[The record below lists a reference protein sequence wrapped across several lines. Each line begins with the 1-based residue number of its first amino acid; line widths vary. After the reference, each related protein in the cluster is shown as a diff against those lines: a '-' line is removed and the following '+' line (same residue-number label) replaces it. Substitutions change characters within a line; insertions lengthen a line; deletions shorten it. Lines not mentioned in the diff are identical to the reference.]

1 MEWDNGCAET
11 SVSRHERD
19 SDPSQSGEGW
29 SIVSPSA
36 PRFAIGTREMERL
49 PPRTMGAT
57 RFTRELAAVP
67 EAAIAIDRRGLIL
80 DVNGSAAELLE
91 RSREALIGRCFSD
104 VVNSTHA
111 GVVTANPGK
120 HVRFLP
126 ASAGVSIV
134 RANAIREPVDVL
146 VCPHDAHSSI
156 AIVRPAI
163 PSEQRL
169 REDDVAQIVHD
180 LKNPLSLIA
189 LETDL
194 LDHKLEAG
202 DHVDVK
208 YTVARI
214 LHNVAFL
221 DRMVQDLLDL
231 CSLEAGHF
239 VLRPAPTEMR
249 SLIESVIDRIVTGRD
264 RARVFLEAS
273 EPVTLE
279 VDDLRI
285 ERVIANFLTNALK
298 YAPPATGIVVR
309 LDRTVSRTCVS
320 VIDAGP
326 GMTPTEMSYVFDK
339 YRRTG
344 SARASE
350 GTGLGLFV
358 SKQIIE
364 AHGGVIGVDSVHG
377 VGSRFFF
384 ELPA

>member
-11 SVSRHERD
+11 AVSKHED
-19 SDPSQSGEGW
+19 GSGASSSGEGW
-29 SIVSPSA
+29 SIVPPSA

-49 PPRTMGAT
+49 AAQPMGAT

-67 EAAIAIDRRGLIL
+67 EAAIAIDRRGLVL
-80 DVNGSAAELLE
+80 DVNEHATRLLG
-91 RSREALIGRCFSD
+91 RAREALIGRAFSE
-104 VVNSTHA
+104 VVSSTHA
-111 GVVTANPGK
+111 GVVTANVGK

-126 ASAGVSIV
+126 ASAGVSIAH
-134 RANAIREPVDVL
+134 ANAVREPVDVL
-146 VCPHDAHSSI
+146 VCPHDAHASI
-156 AIVRPAI
+156 AIVRPVA
-163 PSEQRL
+163 PTDQGL

-208 YTVARI
+208 HTVARI
-214 LHNVAFL
+214 LQNVSFL

-249 SLIESVIDRIVTGRD
+249 TLLESVIERIVTGRD
-264 RARVFLEAS
+264 RARVFLEAW
-273 EPVTLE
+273 EPVTIE

-285 ERVIANFLTNALK
+285 ERVVANFLTNALK
-298 YAPPATGIVVR
+298 YAPASTGIVIR
-309 LDRTVSRTCVS
+309 LDRTGNRTSVS

-326 GMTPTEMSYVFDK
+326 GMTPVEMSTVFEK
-339 YRRTG
+339 YKRLG
-344 SARASE
+344 SPRAAE

-358 SKQIIE
+358 SKQIVE

-384 ELPA
+384 ELPG

>member
-1 MEWDNGCAET
+1 MEWDTGCAET
-11 SVSRHERD
+11 AVSRRERD

-36 PRFAIGTREMERL
+36 PRFAIGTREVERL
-49 PPRTMGAT
+49 PARTMGPT

-80 DVNGSAAELLE
+80 DVNGPAAELLE
-91 RSREALIGRCFSD
+91 HSREALIGRCFSD
-104 VVNSTHA
+104 VVTSTHA

-134 RANAIREPVDVL
+134 RAHAIREPVDVL
-146 VCPHDAHSSI
+146 VCPLDAHSSF

-163 PSEQRL
+163 PSDQRL
-169 REDDVAQIVHD
+169 RDDDVAQIVHD

-264 RARVFLEAS
+264 RASVCLEAS

-279 VDDLRI
+279 IDDLRI

-298 YAPPATGIVVR
+298 YAPQATGIVVR
-309 LDRTVSRTCVS
+309 LDRTVSRTCASMICLLTKSPRPVPS
-320 VIDAGP
+320 L
-326 GMTPTEMSYVFDK
+326 
-339 YRRTG
+339 
-344 SARASE
+344 ARA
-350 GTGLGLFV
+350 
-358 SKQIIE
+358 
-364 AHGGVIGVDSVHG
+364 
-377 VGSRFFF
+377 
-384 ELPA
+384 LPVRRYLSNT